1 MMGEESE
8 QAIRGVLDQ
17 DILSLKPYLAEILG
31 ATGYVESRIRMLN
44 HRDPK
49 VRRAAALF
57 LSKVGSKAAFRG
69 IVMAAR
75 DPDSEVRVQVTKA
88 LERLATKEG
97 SQILNALEEDP
108 DRRIRKYTHWAIER
122 IKAKSL

>member
-1 MMGEESE
+1 
-8 QAIRGVLDQ
+8 
-17 DILSLKPYLAEILG
+17 
-31 ATGYVESRIRMLN
+31 
-44 HRDPK
+44 
-49 VRRAAALF
+49 
-57 LSKVGSKAAFRG
+57 
-69 IVMAAR
+69 MAAR
-75 DPDSEVRVQVTKA
+75 DPDNEVRVQVTKA